1 MAEVPLTESLWCSP
15 SDLSKFCEAF
25 GRSEQFFLLSS
36 AMVAHSM
43 IGKHGFIFG
52 IGQHGEILSSL
63 CGKHLPT
70 NTYITLIHHGTNGC
84 YLNYGMPIVWANFRA
99 LRL

>member
-1 MAEVPLTESLWCSP
+1 
-15 SDLSKFCEAF
+15 
-25 GRSEQFFLLSS
+25 
-36 AMVAHSM
+36 M

-70 NTYITLIHHGTNGC
+70 NTYITLIHHGTMVAISITACPLFGRISS
-84 YLNYGMPIVWANFRA
+84 LTFMKKQFGEWSLKFLEVLHA
-99 LRL
+99 LFAGSSFSPLDYFV